1 MKHGKMYLELN
12 FSFHFPLHIKLDDQL
27 GDLLTAVV
35 SEDAEVGTIV
45 NVDMGLSNHD
55 ASAWVI
61 LQTWRKV
68 VLVDKSMFQSEKESE
83 NTYLTPLVQLQP
95 DQRMGRQTGQGHW
108 DIFRGHQGQCSWSCH
123 DDDDVSDDITNLLSP
138 LDVCDPQ
145 CKGRSCFLPDQVLS
159 DTRSCQPRIL
169 RKHRNDCPCEHWRG
183 EHWRAVDSRRRQM

>member
-108 DIFRGHQGQCSWSCH
+108 DIFRGHQGQCS
-123 DDDDVSDDITNLLSP
+123 
-138 LDVCDPQ
+138 
-145 CKGRSCFLPDQVLS
+145 
-159 DTRSCQPRIL
+159 
-169 RKHRNDCPCEHWRG
+169 
-183 EHWRAVDSRRRQM
+183 